1 MSIID
6 LKKIVK
12 SDMYEIALHNSKKYI
27 VLSLIGVWDRK
38 SKLDLYID
46 DIKYALQ
53 KVTQGFSVILDL
65 TQYRGSASEF
75 THMHIEAQK
84 LAIDTGL
91 NKTAVVMPN
100 NPMLKVTVDYIFE
113 QTGIS
118 ALYFNNIAS
127 AENWVSL

>member
-1 MSIID
+1 MSILD
-6 LKKIVK
+6 SKKIVK
-12 SDMYEIALHNSKKYI
+12 SDLYEIALHDSKKYI
-27 VLSLIGVWDRK
+27 VLSFIGVWDRK
-38 SKLDLYID
+38 SKLDLYIE

-53 KVTQGFSVILDL
+53 KVTQGFNVILDL
-65 TQYRGSASEF
+65 TQYRGSTSEF

-84 LAIDTGL
+84 LAVNAGL

-113 QTGIS
+113 QTGIN
-118 ALYFNNIAS
+118 ALYFNNFAS